1 MLPAL
6 SVQPLVEN
14 AIKHGLMGMEK
25 GGRVEISS
33 YETEKA
39 YCVCVK
45 DNGVGFDVS
54 AVHDD
59 RKHVGI
65 QNTERRIEAMCGGDL
80 KVESTIG
87 EGTTALISIPKEG
100 VK

>member
-1 MLPAL
+1 MYSDDKSSPVSFIVRITL
-6 SVQPLVEN
+6 SS
-14 AIKHGLMGMEK
+14 
-25 GGRVEISS
+25 EI
-33 YETEKA
+33 
-39 YCVCVK
+39 
-45 DNGVGFDVS
+45 FLVS

-100 VK
+100 VKCIKKVRMKGRLL